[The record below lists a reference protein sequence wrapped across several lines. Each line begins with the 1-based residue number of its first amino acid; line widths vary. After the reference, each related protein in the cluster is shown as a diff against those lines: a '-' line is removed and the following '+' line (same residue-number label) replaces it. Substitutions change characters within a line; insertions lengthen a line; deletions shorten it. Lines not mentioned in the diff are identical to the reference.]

1 MLDDNTPADQQ
12 DSVSEQQSNEVETD
26 KIEMLDLEPKLEV
39 QEEVTDQ
46 DSPEVPA
53 PVVED
58 DQQAVDKKRIKNAI
72 ESVERKNEEVR
83 RMVELQAEIVA
94 ENPDLIH
101 KIAATD
107 PNVANQVVK
116 KVWGESGINSYKQ
129 LLQKAREATEL
140 ESIKDTN
147 PDLYQTK
154 LEMQKVTAKLE
165 KAAQKEQERTRKS
178 FFESKKILVNEYD
191 PNYRKV
197 NDALQYINPS
207 IVEEDYEKALELA
220 YTFAFSGTKPIP
232 STRAEAPSVSTGQPQ
247 PANVMPSSKGLSGQ
261 STWLADQLNKT
272 YGYDIKF

>member
-1 MLDDNTPADQQ
+1 MLDDNTPAEQQ
-12 DSVSEQQSNEVETD
+12 DSASEQQSNETQTE
-26 KIEMLDLEPKLEV
+26 KIEMLDLEPKLEI

-46 DSPEVPA
+46 DSPEETA
-53 PVVED
+53 PVIET

-83 RMVELQAEIVA
+83 RMVELQAEIVS

-129 LLQKAREATEL
+129 LLQKAKEATEL
-140 ESIKDTN
+140 ESIRETN

-154 LEMQKVTAKLE
+154 LEMQRVTAKLE
-165 KAAQKEQERTRKS
+165 KAAQKEQERSRKS
-178 FFESKKILVNEYD
+178 FFESKKILMNEYD

-197 NDALQYINPS
+197 TEALQYVNPS
-207 IVEEDYEKALELA
+207 IVEEDYDKALELA
-220 YTFAFSGTKPIP
+220 YTFAFSGAKPI
-232 STRAEAPSVSTGQPQ
+232 SSARAEAPSVSTGQSQ
-247 PANVMPSSKGLSGQ
+247 PASVMPNNRNVSDQ
-261 STWLADQLNKT
+261 SVWLAKQLNDQF
-272 YGYDIKF
+272 GYNIKL

>member
-12 DSVSEQQSNEVETD
+12 DPVSDNQSNEGETD

-46 DSPEVPA
+46 EDPEGVA

-58 DQQAVDKKRIKNAI
+58 DQQAIDKKRIKNAI

-83 RMVELQAEIVA
+83 RMVELQADIVA

-116 KVWGESGINSYKQ
+116 KVWGEAGINSYKQ
-129 LLQKAREATEL
+129 LLQKAKEANEL

-154 LEMQKVTAKLE
+154 LEMQQVTAKLE
-165 KAAQKEQERTRKS
+165 KAALKEQERTRKS

-207 IVEEDYEKALELA
+207 R
-220 YTFAFSGTKPIP
+220 S
-232 STRAEAPSVSTGQPQ
+232 
-247 PANVMPSSKGLSGQ
+247 
-261 STWLADQLNKT
+261 
-272 YGYDIKF
+272 